1 MTKYFKLLGV
11 ALIATSLAFVS
22 CGGDDPVDP
31 GTGDPNPPV
40 DDPTNP
46 GTGDVPAGTIAVT
59 FGDTAWTA
67 ATSMGVYYPSAGLV
81 LAVAA
86 SDASGEAF
94 PRADVCA
101 YAAEGNMTDE
111 WSEEEFGYTGGYA
124 SYIEYYH
131 RGALTDG
138 TYNYGDWW
146 AKTVSI
152 NITALDVTAMTISA
166 NVNAVMFD
174 ASAAYVD
181 GMGSAAVET
190 RNMVFKANQL
200 AMQNGEGKKIAIA
213 RR

>member
-22 CGGDDPVDP
+22 CGEDPVDQNDP
-31 GTGDPNPPV
+31 GTNPPTEEE
-40 DDPTNP
+40 DPGT

-59 FGDTAWTA
+59 FGDTAWTP

-86 SDASGEAF
+86 SDNSGETF

-146 AKTVSI
+146 AKTVTI
-152 NITALDVTAMTISA
+152 NVTALDATALTISA

-174 ASAAYVD
+174 AYAAYVD

-200 AMQNGEGKKIAIA
+200 AMQNAEGKKIAIA